1 MSDSEEPAR
10 VPIEEAL
17 PGMTIV
23 PLPEGV
29 SPEYAYVLIKTRQA
43 DGDSSWSFRSPEV
56 GYNPEELLGALV
68 SQADWLRH
76 QMLSEWD
83 S

>member
-1 MSDSEEPAR
+1 MPDSDEPAR
-10 VPIEEAL
+10 IPIEEAL

-29 SPEYAYVLIKTRQA
+29 SPECAYVLIKTRLA
-43 DGDSSWSFRSPEV
+43 SGDSSWSFRSPDE
-56 GYNPEELLGALV
+56 GYNAEELLGALI

-76 QMLSEWD
+76 QLLGEWD